1 MTDPGS
7 DPGADIAG
15 LLHQALAQH
24 QTGNITAAM
33 AGYRAVLAQQPRQ
46 VDALHLL
53 GVALEQGGD
62 AEAAVA
68 MIRQAIAIDGSR
80 ADFHDNLGNAL
91 LAAKDGEGAAM
102 AYREALRLEPQRPG
116 TLYNLGNI
124 LRLRGETEEA
134 RQLLQQ
140 ALRLQPRYAD
150 ALKNLA
156 LLEWEEGDMA
166 AAEPLFR
173 QAAQLAP
180 QDRVLPMN
188 YALYQLARG
197 AYGAGWDLYESRWR
211 SGVYDERDWSAGLP
225 RWDGSPQP
233 GRHLL
238 LWGEQGIGDQ
248 ILHGTMLRDAVAHV
262 RAAGACRVSIAV
274 SDRLVPLLA
283 RSLADLPDLQVIER
297 NQKTDADLQC
307 PFGSLGRFLRR
318 TATDFPAGRQ
328 AGAYLRADPA
338 RVAEFRARHAAMAGP
353 GKRVY
358 GLAWRSGNLQLADA
372 KSIPLAKLAPL
383 FALSGIAWLSV
394 QYGDP
399 RDEVAASGLPLN
411 TALTVDGLQDIDGQ
425 AAQLAALDGIVSV
438 SNTGVH
444 VAAGLGL
451 PCHLLLPKGR
461 GRLWYWPRE
470 GTQSPWYGSV
480 RLWRQHRSNIWE
492 DVINDIA
499 SFLKVEIHS

>member
-1 MTDPGS
+1 M
-7 DPGADIAG
+7 ADIG
-15 LLHQALAQH
+15 RLLRQALAQH
-24 QTGNITAAM
+24 QAGNLAAAM
-33 AGYRAVLAQQPRQ
+33 AGYRAVLAAEPEQT
-46 VDALHLL
+46 DALNLL
-53 GVALEQGGD
+53 GVALEQAGD
-62 AEAAVA
+62 AATAVA
-68 MIRQAIAIDGSR
+68 MLRQAVAIDATR

-91 LAAKDGEGAAM
+91 LATKDNDSAIA
-102 AYREALRLEPQRPG
+102 AYRAALRREPKRAG

-124 LRLRGETEEA
+124 LRLRGETDEA
-134 RQLLQQ
+134 RGLLQQ
-140 ALRLQPRYAD
+140 ALQLRPDYAEALQ
-150 ALKNLA
+150 NLA

-173 QAAQLAP
+173 QAAQAAP

-188 YALYQLARG
+188 YAQYLLARG
-197 AYGAGWDLYESRWR
+197 DYGAGWDLYESRWR
-211 SGVYDERDWSAGLP
+211 SGVYDERDWGAGLP

-233 GRHLL
+233 GKHLL

-248 ILHGTMLRDAVAHV
+248 ILHGTMLRDALA
-262 RAAGACRVSIAV
+262 RAAGQVTIAV

-283 RSLADLPDLQVIER
+283 RSLADLPQVRVIER
-297 NQKTDADLQC
+297 GQPTVAADLQC

-318 TATDFPAGRQ
+318 AASDFPSDASAGGVK

-338 RVAEFRARHAAMAGP
+338 QVAAFCARHAAMAG

-358 GLAWRSGNLQLADA
+358 GLAWRSGNRQLADA
-372 KSIPLAKLAPL
+372 KSIPLAQLAPL
-383 FALSGIAWLSV
+383 FDLPGIAWLSV
-394 QYGDP
+394 QYGDVAA
-399 RDEVAASGLPLN
+399 EVAASGLPLN

-480 RLWRQHRSNIWE
+480 KLWRQAKSMVWE
-492 DVINDIA
+492 DVVTRLYNH
-499 SFLKVEIHS
+499 LKVEYSH

>member
-1 MTDPGS
+1 M
-7 DPGADIAG
+7 ADIG
-15 LLHQALAQH
+15 SLLRQALAQH
-24 QTGNITAAM
+24 QAGNLAAAM
-33 AGYRAVLAQQPRQ
+33 AGYRAVLAEQPRQ
-46 VDALHLL
+46 ADALNLL
-53 GVALEQGGD
+53 GVALEQSGD
-62 AEAAVA
+62 AEAAA
-68 MIRQAIAIDGSR
+68 ASIRQAIAIDAAR

-91 LAAKDGEGAAM
+91 LAAKDGAAAEA
-102 AYREALRLEPQRPG
+102 AYRAALHLEAKRPG
-116 TLYNLGNI
+116 TLYNLGNL

-134 RQLLQQ
+134 RALLQQ
-140 ALRLQPRYAD
+140 ALQVQPRYAE
-150 ALKNLA
+150 AMKNLA

-188 YALYQLARG
+188 YALYLLARG
-197 AYGAGWDLYESRWR
+197 DYGAGWDLYESRWR
-211 SGVYDERDWSAGLP
+211 SGVYDERDWGGGLP
-225 RWDGSPQP
+225 RWDGTPQP

-274 SDRLVPLLA
+274 SDRLAPLLA
-283 RSLADLPDLQVIER
+283 RSLADLPDVQVIER
-297 NQKTDADLQC
+297 GRKIDADLPKVDWQC

-318 TATDFPAGRQ
+318 AAADFPAGPK
-328 AGAYLRADPA
+328 AGAYLQADPV
-338 RVAEFRARHAAMAGP
+338 RVAEFRARHAAMAG

-372 KSIPLAKLAPL
+372 KSVPLAQLAPL
-383 FALSGIAWLSV
+383 FDLPDIAWLSI
-394 QYGDP
+394 QYGDMGG
-399 RDEVAASGLPLN
+399 EVAASGLPLN
-411 TALTVDGLQDIDGQ
+411 TALTVDGLKDIDGQ

-451 PCHLLLPKGR
+451 ACHVLLPKGR

-470 GTQSPWYGSV
+470 GDATPWYGAA
-480 RLWRQHRSNIWE
+480 RLWRQHKPGLWE
-492 DVINDIA
+492 DIIFSLSNHLKIA
-499 SFLKVEIHS
+499 YTR